1 LYTKV
6 SISTHSYLQLFQL
19 ENDTYHNALGLVTS
33 VFFNDDREV
42 IVGQGSD
49 YYDELNCSNI
59 AVGGKCKVS
68 VSAYV
73 DAFFGG
79 HYSRDNVARMISF

>member
-1 LYTKV
+1 M
-6 SISTHSYLQLFQL
+6 H
-19 ENDTYHNALGLVTS
+19 LGLVMS

-49 YYDELNCSNI
+49 YYDELNCNNI
-59 AVGGKCKVS
+59 AVGGKCKFS

-79 HYSRDNVARMISF
+79 HYSRDNVARMLSFWEQFYLWFGHQPFYLWQN

>member
-1 LYTKV
+1 M
-6 SISTHSYLQLFQL
+6 H
-19 ENDTYHNALGLVTS
+19 LGLVMS

-49 YYDELNCSNI
+49 YYDELNCDNI
-59 AVGGKCKVS
+59 AVDGECKVS

-79 HYSRDNVARMISF
+79 QYSKDNVVRNAVILGAILLVVRASTFLALAKLTYSGK